1 MNKPIMEVQGLKKH
15 FPIADT
21 VPFKSSKMAV
31 KAVDGIDFD
40 LYKGETFGIVGE
52 SGCGKST
59 LARLINQ
66 LITPTSGTVNFNG
79 VDLAK
84 LSQKEIRSARKSIQM
99 VFQNP
104 DASLDPRKKID
115 YLISEPLKI
124 HNIGTKEER
133 KQKVVDLLSTVGMS
147 AYHAERYPHE
157 FSGGQKQRIN
167 IARAL
172 ALNPDVVI
180 CDEPVSAL
188 DVSIQAQ
195 VINLLKRLQKEFDLT
210 YIFISH
216 DLNVVR
222 YICDR
227 IAVMYLGRIVEIG
240 TFDQIYQNPKHP
252 YTKALLSAIPKES
265 PFDKK
270 ERTVLNGDL
279 PSPVNPPN
287 GCHFHTRCPFA
298 MEKCKQES
306 PILQSVNQG
315 HSVSCFLHE

>member
-1 MNKPIMEVQGLKKH
+1 MDKTILEVQGLKKH
-15 FPIADT
+15 FP
-21 VPFKSSKMAV
+21 VSNSLPFQSSKIAV
-31 KAVDGIDFD
+31 KAVDGINFEV
-40 LYKGETFGIVGE
+40 YKGETFGIVGE

-66 LITPTSGTVNFNG
+66 LITPTDGIVNFNG
-79 VDLAK
+79 VDLAS
-84 LSQKEIRSARKSIQM
+84 LSAKKIREARKSIQM

-104 DASLDPRKKID
+104 DASLNPRKKID

-124 HNIGTKEER
+124 HGIGTKEER
-133 KQKVVDLLSTVGMS
+133 QKRVVELLETVGLS

-157 FSGGQKQRIN
+157 FSGGQKQRVN

-172 ALNPDVVI
+172 ALNPEVVI

-188 DVSIQAQ
+188 DVSVQAQ
-195 VINLLKRLQKEFDLT
+195 VINLLKRLQKELDLT

-240 TFDQIYQNPKHP
+240 TYEEIYESPKHP
-252 YTKALLSAIPKES
+252 YTKALLSSVPKES
-265 PFDKK
+265 PLEKK
-270 ERTVLNGDL
+270 ERTILKGDL
-279 PSPVNPPN
+279 PSPLNPPK
-287 GCHFHTRCPFA
+287 GCHFHTRCPFVTP
-298 MEKCKQES
+298 KLFVVCS
-306 PILQSVNQG
+306 IV
-315 HSVSCFLHE
+315 VFLT